1 MIVTRSRGWTLL
13 ELSVASAL
21 FLLLVACASMT
32 FVSYSRTLLGLQREG
47 DHIARGAHG
56 LENLQREILASHSLP
71 AGNYTLGTESLRLR
85 PLVGGAV
92 TEVTLVAGNVTW
104 SGRVQGV
111 ARSVALR
118 VWRESGHNCVRVEWE
133 LPPPLPM
140 LINTFDATVLP

>member
-1 MIVTRSRGWTLL
+1 VTRSRGWTLL
-13 ELSVASAL
+13 ELSVASGL
-21 FLLLVACASMT
+21 FLLLVACATMT

-56 LENLQREILASHSLP
+56 LENLQRQILLSHSLP
-71 AGNYTLGTESLRLR
+71 VGNYTLGAEPLRLR
-85 PLVGGAV
+85 PLAGGTV

-111 ARSVALR
+111 ASRVALR
-118 VWRESGHNCVRVEWE
+118 VWRESGHSYVRVEWE

-140 LINTFDATVLP
+140 LISAFDATVLP